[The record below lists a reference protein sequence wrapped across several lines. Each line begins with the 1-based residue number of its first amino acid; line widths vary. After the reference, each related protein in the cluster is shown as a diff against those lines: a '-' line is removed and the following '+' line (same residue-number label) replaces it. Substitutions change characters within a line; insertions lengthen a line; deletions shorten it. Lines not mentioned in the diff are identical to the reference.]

1 MEAFQPK
8 PDDPAL
14 ELVGNKTPITLKNI
28 KFSEWAS
35 EETHCFQATIYMDG
49 ERAMKVS
56 NEGHG
61 GPNQYYHTNGQSS
74 EEFKRQFERAIIIG
88 ENYIKDSREEG
99 WQEWISK
106 LAGTS
111 ELLDWLVSDLLNEH
125 LTLKEMRTKMR
136 TKTIFYDKKLKKV
149 FHHDHKP
156 TPENLSYLKRNSRSG
171 VLFFNDIPEAEAYYY
186 WRKI

>member
-1 MEAFQPK
+1 MRIDNNMGPFQPK

-28 KFSEWAS
+28 KYSSRFSR
-35 EETHCFQATIYMDG
+35 ETHLFQATIYMYG
-49 ERAMKVS
+49 KRTMKVS
-56 NEGHG
+56 NDGNG
-61 GPNQYYHTNGQSS
+61 TSNQYYHTSGQSS
-74 EEFKRQFERAIIIG
+74 EEFKRKFERAIIIG

-111 ELLDWLVSDLLNEH
+111 ELLDWLVSDLLNEY

-149 FHHDHKP
+149 YHNNQKP
-156 TPENLSYLKRNSRSG
+156 TPEALD
-171 VLFFNDIPEAEAYYY
+171 F
-186 WRKI
+186 

>member
-8 PDDPAL
+8 PNDPAL

-35 EETHCFQATIYMDG
+35 EETHCFQATIYIDG
-49 ERAMKVS
+49 KRAMKVS
-56 NEGHG
+56 NDGHG
-61 GPNQYYHTNGQSS
+61 APNQYYHTSGQSH
-74 EEFKRQFERAIIIG
+74 EEFKKQFDRAIQIG
-88 ENYIKDSREEG
+88 TDYIRESRDDTWDKWSHE
-99 WQEWISK
+99 

-125 LTLKEMRTKMR
+125 LTLKEMRTKMK
-136 TKTIFYDKKLKKV
+136 TKTIFYDKRLKKV
-149 FHHDHKP
+149 FHYNQKP
-156 TPENLSYLKRNSRSG
+156 TPEALAMYRKEQ
-171 VLFFNDIPEAEAYYY
+171 VHALFFNNLPEAEAYYY

>member
-14 ELVGNKTPITLKNI
+14 ELVGNKTPITLKNV

-35 EETHCFQATIYMDG
+35 EETHCFQATIYMNG
-49 ERAMKVS
+49 RRAMKVS
-56 NEGHG
+56 NDGQG
-61 GPNQYYHTNGQSS
+61 GPNQYYHTSGQSP
-74 EEFKRQFERAIIIG
+74 EEFKRRFERAIILG

-99 WQEWISK
+99 WEEWINK

-125 LTLKEMRTKMR
+125 LALKEMRANMKTK
-136 TKTIFYDKKLKKV
+136 IVFYDKKKQTV
-149 FHHDHKP
+149 FNYMHKP
-156 TPENLSYLKRNSRSG
+156 TPESLDYFRKKNSDA
-171 VLFFNDIPEAEAYYY
+171 LFFNDIPEAEAFYY

>member
-1 MEAFQPK
+1 
-8 PDDPAL
+8 
-14 ELVGNKTPITLKNI
+14 
-28 KFSEWAS
+28 
-35 EETHCFQATIYMDG
+35 MDG
-49 ERAMKVS
+49 KRTMKVS

-111 ELLDWLVSDLLNEH
+111 ELLDWLVSDLLNEY
-125 LTLKEMRTKMR
+125 LTLKEMRTKMK

-171 VLFFNDIPEAEAYYY
+171 VLFFNDLPEAEAYYY

>member
-28 KFSEWAS
+28 KYSSRYSKA
-35 EETHCFQATIYMDG
+35 THLFQATIYING
-49 ERAMKVS
+49 KRAMKVS
-56 NEGHG
+56 NDGQG
-61 GPNQYYHTNGQSS
+61 GPNQYYHTSGQTSLS
-74 EEFKRQFERAIIIG
+74 FEKYFDRAIKIG
-88 ENYIKDSREEG
+88 EDYIKDSREEG
-99 WQEWISK
+99 WEEWINK

-111 ELLDWLVSDLLNEH
+111 ELLDWLVSDLLNEY
-125 LTLKEMRTKMR
+125 LTLKEMRAKMK

-156 TPENLSYLKRNSRSG
+156 TPENLSYLRRNSRSG
-171 VLFFNDIPEAEAYYY
+171 VLFFNDIPEAEAFYY

>member
-8 PDDPAL
+8 ADDPAL
-14 ELVGNKTPITLKNI
+14 ELVGNKTPITLKNV
-28 KFSEWAS
+28 KFSDWAS
-35 EETHCFQATIYMDG
+35 EETHCFQATIYMYG
-49 ERAMKVS
+49 KRTMKVS
-56 NEGHG
+56 NDGQG

-136 TKTIFYDKKLKKV
+136 TKTIYYDKRLKKV
-149 FHHDHKP
+149 FQYNQKP
-156 TPENLSYLKRNSRSG
+156 TPEALAMYRKEQ
-171 VLFFNDIPEAEAYYY
+171 VHALFFNKIPEAEAYYY